1 MKLVIKLSA
10 LSIFT
15 LLSFISFGSAAES
28 GDSSAGLDF
37 LWKVINFV
45 VLIAIIYWFARKPVG
60 SAMNAS
66 AENAKNEMQR
76 AREPHD
82 DGVASSRLRRVDR
95 FYVALHF

>member
-15 LLSFISFGSAAES
+15 LLSFISFVFAAES
-28 GDSSAGLDF
+28 GDSSTGLDF

-60 SAMNAS
+60 
-66 AENAKNEMQR
+66 
-76 AREPHD
+76 
-82 DGVASSRLRRVDR
+82 
-95 FYVALHF
+95 

>member
-1 MKLVIKLSA
+1 MKLKLVIKLSA

-66 AENAKNEMQR
+66 
-76 AREPHD
+76 
-82 DGVASSRLRRVDR
+82 
-95 FYVALHF
+95 